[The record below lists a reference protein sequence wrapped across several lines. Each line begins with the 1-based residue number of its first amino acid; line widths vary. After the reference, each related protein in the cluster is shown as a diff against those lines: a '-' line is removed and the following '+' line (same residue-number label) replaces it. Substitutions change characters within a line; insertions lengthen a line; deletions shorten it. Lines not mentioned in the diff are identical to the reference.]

1 MILLVNYVNKPSL
14 NVLDKSKNFK
24 FTIGNYNENL
34 DLIKKEEKIYFP
46 LLEKKRYKNKIYKL
60 IIIEKMK
67 NIMKKKIF
75 IQINLVIIA

>member
-34 DLIKKEEKIYFP
+34 DLIKKEEKSYFP

-60 IIIEKMK
+60 III
-67 NIMKKKIF
+67 
-75 IQINLVIIA
+75 